1 MTEDDWEKVR
11 TLRMGAEWDEFLA
24 LCKASGTTASAE
36 VRDYVRWAVQW
47 PNAPKRLTRP
57 TPTEAAPE

>member
-11 TLRMGAEWDEFLA
+11 TLRMGREWDDFMA

-36 VRDYVRWAVQW
+36 IRGYVRWALQRAD
-47 PNAPKRLTRP
+47 APKRLTRP
-57 TPTEAAPE
+57 TPPPE